1 MHSAAGENRMV
12 FPGLHRTATN
22 PRTPMERSP
31 FRLFVLAILLLAGL
45 RVEAATSGTVID
57 VRGQVVFIEL
67 GAGPAPRVGDLAEL
81 TMDVG
86 GDQVVIGTW
95 RITKLSGP
103 VVEAQAVNAQLPPQ
117 KGMKARIGGISAAAP
132 APVTPPAQ
140 PKSATPPPQ
149 PKPAA
154 APAPVT
160 PPGQA
165 EARPAAPPA
174 PAKPQTQAAPT
185 AAVKAAPMVPAEAT
199 QAVQFIKTARYERIW
214 DDKKSGSHVDFAV
227 WRPVAQKDFLPLGDV
242 GIAGRLDDDRYPPP
256 TAETW
261 LVRNGVPPVSY
272 RKVWSSEGSGSKRP
286 FSSWLPV
293 PPDGYKCVGDVGSVS
308 LTEPPSLD
316 AVRCVPASCVIETEL
331 ADEIWEDRGSGALE
345 NFSAWRVPKVNTYV
359 GNASH
364 KRPRGVF
371 YTLSDACL

>member
-67 GAGPAPRVGDLAEL
+67 GAGPTPRVGDLAEL

-185 AAVKAAPMVPAEAT
+185 AAVKAAPMVPAETTRRAARTWISRCGGPWRRRISCRSAT
-199 QAVQFIKTARYERIW
+199 
-214 DDKKSGSHVDFAV
+214 SGS
-227 WRPVAQKDFLPLGDV
+227 
-242 GIAGRLDDDRYPPP
+242 
-256 TAETW
+256 
-261 LVRNGVPPVSY
+261 
-272 RKVWSSEGSGSKRP
+272 
-286 FSSWLPV
+286 
-293 PPDGYKCVGDVGSVS
+293 
-308 LTEPPSLD
+308 
-316 AVRCVPASCVIETEL
+316 PAAWTTIVI
-331 ADEIWEDRGSGALE
+331 R
-345 NFSAWRVPKVNTYV
+345 R
-359 GNASH
+359 
-364 KRPRGVF
+364 RPRRPGSSA
-371 YTLSDACL
+371 TACRR